1 MLMLTLMMLMSMLM
15 MVMMSLILF
24 SVCLVV
30 NMLMHPNE
38 PDLHASLPS
47 LRLSLLSYI
56 SKWCHHLEL
65 IGKYKKT
72 LTKTHSYFSKWC
84 HHLDLEIIDKNT
96 YLFFDVIMCLKFN
109 FRLKF
114 NMGSC
119 NFESQASNKNILEI
133 PIMQDWG
140 YKR

>member
-56 SKWCHHLEL
+56 S
-65 IGKYKKT
+65 
-72 LTKTHSYFSKWC
+72 
-84 HHLDLEIIDKNT
+84 
-96 YLFFDVIMCLKFN
+96 
-109 FRLKF
+109 
-114 NMGSC
+114 
-119 NFESQASNKNILEI
+119 
-133 PIMQDWG
+133 
-140 YKR
+140 